1 MNKISFPECLFP
13 HGKYDIQQMRKFALI
28 ISWISIAYNVAE
40 GVVSIGVG
48 VDVESKSLAV
58 FGLQS
63 MVEILSAA
71 LAIYRFRQELN
82 NDSPANI
89 VLERRST
96 LGIGILLVVLA
107 IGTWGALITALVH
120 HIKPT
125 SSTLALIVSVI
136 MFISGTLLWLPKP
149 WIAAELNSS
158 VMHGEACC
166 SLACVYSNIILL
178 GGFLIFKFWP
188 NSWFIDSSV
197 AILLGFSFGHDG
209 WSMISWSRSK
219 DFNGN
224 IHKPHSLSST
234 KNYPSPNT
242 SKSSTYGSTTTDD
255 SAMNNLQP

>member
-1 MNKISFPECLFP
+1 MP
-13 HGKYDIQQMRKFALI
+13 
-28 ISWISIAYNVAE
+28 E
-40 GVVSIGVG
+40 GVVSTGVG
-48 VDVESKSLAV
+48 VGVESKSLTA
-58 FGLQS
+58 FGIQS
-63 MVEILSAA
+63 IVEILSAV
-71 LAIYRFRQELN
+71 LTIYRFRHELN
-82 NDSPANI
+82 NDSAANV
-89 VLERRST
+89 VLEKRST

-107 IGTWGALITALVH
+107 IGTWAASISALVH

-136 MFISGTLLWLPKP
+136 MLIFSTLLWLPKP

-166 SLACVYSNIILL
+166 SLACMYSNIILL
-178 GGFLIFKFWP
+178 SGFLIFKFWP
-188 NSWFIDSSV
+188 NGWFIDSSV

-209 WSMISWSRSK
+209 WSMISWARSK

-224 IHKPHSLSST
+224 IHKPHCLPST

-255 SAMNNLQP
+255 PATNNLQP